1 MTTLF
6 TSAELDKAIVLLA
19 SPPLVRLITEIDD
32 NGAIPPR
39 RLAGILHDLSPH
51 HLRCAVETG
60 RGHGLVRSV
69 PGVGLEL
76 TEAGSALADLYD
88 ATARWARRHN
98 CPEPVSDFGSRV
110 RHTFDLLAASLAT
123 EQAERLASPST
134 GSLSGSG
141 RERDLD
147 LLRDLLIQWLTS
159 NPQVTALP
167 EPEPAA

>member
-6 TSAELDKAIVLLA
+6 TSAELHRATALLA

-39 RLAGILHDLSPH
+39 RLAGIISDLSRH
-51 HLRCAVETG
+51 HLCCAVETA
-60 RGHGLVRSV
+60 RTHGLVRSV

-76 TEAGSALADLYD
+76 TETGSALADLYD
-88 ATARWARRHN
+88 ATARWARHHN
-98 CPEPVSDFGSRV
+98 RPHPVSDFTSRV

-123 EQAERLASPST
+123 DALDGSRAET
-134 GSLSGSG
+134 SLDGL
-141 RERDLD
+141 RELM
-147 LLRDLLIQWLTS
+147 LQWLAG

-167 EPEPAA
+167 EPEPVA

>member
-6 TSAELDKAIVLLA
+6 TSAELHKATAVLA

-51 HLRCAVETG
+51 HLRCATETA
-60 RGHGLVRSV
+60 RDHGLVRSV
-69 PGVGLEL
+69 LGVGLEL
-76 TEAGSALADLYD
+76 TEPGSALADLYD

-98 CPEPVSDFGSRV
+98 CPQPVSDFSSRV
-110 RHTFDLLAASLAT
+110 RYTFDLLASALGTGQADGSPSPAT
-123 EQAERLASPST
+123 EPVV
-134 GSLSGSG
+134 GS
-141 RERDLD
+141 EPDPDLD
-147 LLRDLLIQWLTS
+147 RLRTLLLQWLTS

-167 EPEPAA
+167 EPEPIA